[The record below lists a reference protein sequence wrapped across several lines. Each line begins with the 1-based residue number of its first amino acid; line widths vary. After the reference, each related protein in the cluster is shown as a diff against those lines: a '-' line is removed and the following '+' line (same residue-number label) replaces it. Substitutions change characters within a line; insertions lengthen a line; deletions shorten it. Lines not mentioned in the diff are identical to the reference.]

1 MFAMVIAIMAFERSG
16 VRIAG
21 LGEVR
26 DAIFSMGFGKG
37 FEEFKVV
44 GSVDD
49 SLGVILKEVSHGFE
63 GLASCIGP
71 RLSAPPAAGF
81 FEKEHGVIS
90 FDGAGA
96 KRGFEAIR
104 LQ

>member
-1 MFAMVIAIMAFERSG
+1 MFAMVIAIMPFEGPG

-21 LGEVR
+21 FSEVWE
-26 DAIFSMGFGKG
+26 AIFSMGFGQG
-37 FEEFKVV
+37 FEEFKVIR
-44 GSVDD
+44 GVDD
-49 SLGVILKEVSHGFE
+49 RLGIVLQEVCHGFE
-63 GLASCIGP
+63 GLASCVGP

-96 KRGFEAIR
+96 ERRFESF
-104 LQ
+104 

>member
-1 MFAMVIAIMAFERSG
+1 MFAMVVAVMAFERSG

-26 DAIFSMGFGKG
+26 DAIFSMGFGEG
-37 FEEFKVV
+37 FEEFKVIR
-44 GSVDD
+44 GVDD
-49 SLGVILKEVSHGFE
+49 RLGIVLQEVCHGFE

-96 KRGFEAIR
+96 ERRFESF
-104 LQ
+104 